1 MSEPVIQHCAQVKT
15 QCYESPLWPY
25 LNCTRV
31 GNSLAAQRLGLHTL
45 ATKGPGSIPHLG
57 SKLIGMSKKEK
68 KSTRGSRIGY
78 TFSWMVKTHKNQIEK
93 KESIF
98 HAEGVALA
106 KVSVNQLSY
115 NVEKYAMR
123 YVQGAPKEEQAFNK
137 WVKQKAQNQ

>member
-31 GNSLAAQRLGLHTL
+31 GNSLASQSLGLHTL
-45 ATKGPGSIPHLG
+45 ATKGPGLIPHLE
-57 SKLIGMSKKEK
+57 SKLIGMAKKK
-68 KSTRGSRIGY
+68 KCTRVSRIGY
-78 TFSWMVKTHKNQIEK
+78 TFSWMVKTHRNQIEK

-106 KVSVNQLSY
+106 KLSVNQFSH

-123 YVQGAPKEEQAFNK
+123 YIRGAPKEEQAFNK
-137 WVKQKAQNQ
+137 WVKQMAENQ

>member
-1 MSEPVIQHCAQVKT
+1 MMSEPVIQHCAQVKT

-31 GNSLAAQRLGLHTL
+31 GNSLAFQSLGLHTL
-45 ATKGPGSIPHLG
+45 AIKGPGLIPHLE
-57 SKLIGMSKKEK
+57 SKLIGMAKKK
-68 KSTRGSRIGY
+68 KYIYIYTRVSRIGY
-78 TFSWMVKTHKNQIEK
+78 TFSWMVKTHRNQIEK

-123 YVQGAPKEEQAFNK
+123 YI
-137 WVKQKAQNQ
+137 